1 MSVISMKQLLE
12 AGVHFGHQVK
22 RWNPAMKPFIF
33 MARGGIHIIDLQK
46 TRSTLEEAVNLVTR
60 TAASGKNVLF
70 VATKKQG
77 RECVK
82 EHAERCGQ
90 HSMTERWLGGTL
102 TNFATVRR
110 SVLRLEELEAFEK
123 DGSAMRFTKRELL
136 QKSRE
141 QEKLAKYLS
150 GIRSMKDL
158 PGVVIVV
165 DIKKEHIAV
174 LEAKRL
180 DIPCIGLVDTN
191 CNPREVDYPIPAN
204 DDAIKSISLLVG
216 TLADAC
222 LLGNEGRD
230 PARASSG
237 RKQEEPVEGKEEA

>member
-1 MSVISMKQLLE
+1 
-12 AGVHFGHQVK
+12 
-22 RWNPAMKPFIF
+22 MKPFIF

-60 TAASGKNVLF
+60 ASAAGKSVLF

-82 EHAERCGQ
+82 EHAARCGQ

-123 DGSAMRFTKRELL
+123 DGSSTRFTKRELL

-150 GIRSMKDL
+150 GIRSMKEL

-165 DIKKEHIAV
+165 DIKKEYISV
-174 LEAKRL
+174 LESHRL
-180 DIPCIGLVDTN
+180 GIPCIGLVDTN
-191 CNPREVDYPIPAN
+191 CNPNEVDSPIPAN
-204 DDAIKSISLLVG
+204 DDAIKSISLLIG

-222 LLGNEGRD
+222 IVGNEGRD
-230 PARASSG
+230 SYHRAE
-237 RKQEEPVEGKEEA
+237 KPVEPEGKETVE

>member
-1 MSVISMKQLLE
+1 MLE

-22 RWNPAMKPFIF
+22 RWNPAMKSFIF

-46 TRSTLEEAVNLVTR
+46 THSTLEEAVNLVTR
-60 TAASGKNVLF
+60 TSASGKQVLF

-82 EHAERCGQ
+82 EHAIRCGQ

-102 TNFATVRR
+102 TNFQTVRR

-123 DGSAMRFTKRELL
+123 DGSASRFTKRELL

-150 GIRSMKDL
+150 GIRSMREL
-158 PGVVIVV
+158 PGVLIVV

-174 LEAKRL
+174 LEARRL
-180 DIPCIGLVDTN
+180 NIPCIGLVDTN
-191 CNPREVDYPIPAN
+191 CNPHEVDYPIPAN

-222 LLGNEGRD
+222 ILGNEGRD
-230 PARASSG
+230 PARRAE
-237 RKQEEPVEGKEEA
+237 RQAEPEGKEEN